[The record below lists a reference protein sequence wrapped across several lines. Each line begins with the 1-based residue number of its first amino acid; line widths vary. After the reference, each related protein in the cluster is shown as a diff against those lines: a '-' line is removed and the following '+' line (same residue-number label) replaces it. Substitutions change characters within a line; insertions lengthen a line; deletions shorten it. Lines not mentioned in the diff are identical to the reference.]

1 LYKVVRRSDK
11 LSCAIASTLTVD
23 VHYELLPPTRV
34 ATTSLTAA
42 EATHAGGAAK
52 ADLEY
57 LLSYG
62 SEIDRY

>member
-1 LYKVVRRSDK
+1 
-11 LSCAIASTLTVD
+11 

-42 EATHAGGAAK
+42 EATHAGGAAE

-57 LLSYG
+57 LLTYG